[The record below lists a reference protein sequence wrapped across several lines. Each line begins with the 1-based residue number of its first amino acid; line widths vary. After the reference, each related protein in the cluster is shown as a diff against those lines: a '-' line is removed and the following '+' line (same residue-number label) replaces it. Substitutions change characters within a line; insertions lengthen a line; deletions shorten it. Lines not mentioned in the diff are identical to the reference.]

1 MDSRAAG
8 ASLDLTIAL
17 LSAPTT
23 PGKENWLLNRELAI
37 IRLPGRSSMPTL
49 ELSRLSEKNIP
60 MGTGWLLAA
69 SMEARGKQD
78 LWISQKPEV
87 LRTLREQAL
96 IQSTES

>member
-1 MDSRAAG
+1 
-8 ASLDLTIAL
+8 
-17 LSAPTT
+17 
-23 PGKENWLLNRELAI
+23 
-37 IRLPGRSSMPTL
+37 MPTL